1 MNIMVTGSFAGKLSL
16 VTKIFCILN
25 HFEPFSDLF
34 TPIANNIIAH
44 LCNNF
49 KITGCLFCCLFEI
62 GDRLADQDQGV
73 VCREH

>member
-49 KITGCLFCCLFEI
+49 KITGCFVAYL
-62 GDRLADQDQGV
+62 RLVTDWLTKIKEWFV
-73 VCREH
+73 ENIN